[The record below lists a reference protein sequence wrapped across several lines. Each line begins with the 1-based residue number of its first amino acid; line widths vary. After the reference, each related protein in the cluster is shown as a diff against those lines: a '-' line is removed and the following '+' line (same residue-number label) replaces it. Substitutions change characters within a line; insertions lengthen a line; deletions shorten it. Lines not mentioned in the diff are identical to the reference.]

1 MNSKELGQHRATAIL
16 KVREENG
23 FITEDDLRQFLQG
36 TYSTIRTLL
45 DEEKVSLDTPP
56 QLLQA
61 LKKERDDRMDKMSS
75 DFKEQMK
82 ASREHYELMQTQ
94 FEENLRKTYEEKLLK
109 INENA
114 VGNLAPHGVLLT
126 LS

>member
-1 MNSKELGQHRATAIL
+1 MNSKELVSTEPQLSL
-16 KVREENG
+16 KFPEEKG

-61 LKKERDDRMDKMSS
+61 LKKEWDDRMDKMSS

-82 ASREHYELMQTQ
+82 ELHKNTT
-94 FEENLRKTYEEKLLK
+94 NSCKHSLRKT
-109 INENA
+109 
-114 VGNLAPHGVLLT
+114 
-126 LS
+126 